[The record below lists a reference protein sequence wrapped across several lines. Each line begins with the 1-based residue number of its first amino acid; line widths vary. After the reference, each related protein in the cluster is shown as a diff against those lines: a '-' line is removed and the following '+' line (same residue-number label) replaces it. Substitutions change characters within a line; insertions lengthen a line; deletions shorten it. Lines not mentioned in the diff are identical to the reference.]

1 MRRVRVRSILSMVL
15 LLIPI
20 SGGVYLLSY
29 WPEVERLART
39 NPKTTA
45 LIEARQ
51 TARGKQ
57 GPVSLAARWR
67 SLRQISP
74 HLQRAVIVAEDARFY
89 QHAGFDWEA
98 IVEAAERDWA
108 AKSFEYGGSTISQQ
122 LVKNL
127 YLSSEKSPIR
137 KVKEA
142 LITSVMEAKLKKRRI
157 LEVYLNV
164 VEWGEGIYGAEAA
177 SDYYFSKPAADLT
190 PPEAAFLAAILPA
203 PRYYQNHRSTAYLQ
217 KRMDFILQAMQKRDP
232 ETRSV
237 MQKRIPEEGPR
248 EALEEASTTPQTPS
262 PFQYGRG
269 SRNGG
274 LPKALLKTRLPRSG
288 EGRSFWPTE

>member
-1 MRRVRVRSILSMVL
+1 MKRVRIRSIVWIVL
-15 LLIPI
+15 FLIPI
-20 SGGVYLLSY
+20 SAGVYLLSY
-29 WPEVERLART
+29 WPEVERLARS

-51 TARGKQ
+51 TVRGEQ
-57 GPVSLAARWR
+57 GSPPSLAWR
-67 SLRQISP
+67 SLGQISP
-74 HLQRAVIVAEDARFY
+74 HLQRAVVVAEDARFY

-164 VEWGEGIYGAEAA
+164 VEWGERIYGAEAA
-177 SDYYFSKPAADLT
+177 SDYYFSKSAAELT
-190 PPEAAFLAAILPA
+190 PQEAAFLAAILPA

-217 KRMDFILQAMQKRDP
+217 KRIDFILQAMQKRYP
-232 ETRSV
+232 ETRLAIE
-237 MQKRIPEEGPR
+237 REIPKEER
-248 EALEEASTTPQTPS
+248 STTPQIP
-262 PFQYGRG
+262 
-269 SRNGG
+269 
-274 LPKALLKTRLPRSG
+274 
-288 EGRSFWPTE
+288 

>member
-1 MRRVRVRSILSMVL
+1 MRRAGIRSIFWCVL
-15 LLIPI
+15 FLVPI
-20 SGGVYLLSY
+20 SGGAYLLSY
-29 WPEVERLART
+29 WPEVERLSST

-51 TARGKQ
+51 RVREKQ
-57 GPVSLAARWR
+57 GPPISLALRWR

-74 HLQRAVIVAEDARFY
+74 HLRRAVVVAEDARFY

-108 AKSFEYGGSTISQQ
+108 ARSFEYGGSTISQQ

-177 SDYYFSKPAADLT
+177 SDYYFSKPAAELT
-190 PPEAAFLAAILPA
+190 PQEAAFLAAILPA
-203 PRYYQNHRSTAYLQ
+203 PRYYQHRRSTAYLR
-217 KRMDFILQAMQKRDP
+217 KRIDFILRAMQKRYP
-232 ETRSV
+232 ETHLTVEKETPNEAPAERG
-237 MQKRIPEEGPR
+237 EGPD
-248 EALEEASTTPQTPS
+248 EKEVSPTLQTP
-262 PFQYGRG
+262 
-269 SRNGG
+269 
-274 LPKALLKTRLPRSG
+274 
-288 EGRSFWPTE
+288 